1 MEDGPP
7 MFRQNF
13 TCSVLLEDC
22 FAFYL
27 YRTITYFGVTFQ
39 TLPVI
44 TKQPLGWSR
53 FARHYYGSLG

>member
-1 MEDGPP
+1 

-44 TKQPLGWSR
+44 TEQPLGWSR

>member
-7 MFRQNF
+7 MFRQNY
-13 TCSVLLEDC
+13 TCSVLLKDRI
-22 FAFYL
+22 AFYL

-44 TKQPLGWSR
+44 TIQPLD
-53 FARHYYGSLG
+53 